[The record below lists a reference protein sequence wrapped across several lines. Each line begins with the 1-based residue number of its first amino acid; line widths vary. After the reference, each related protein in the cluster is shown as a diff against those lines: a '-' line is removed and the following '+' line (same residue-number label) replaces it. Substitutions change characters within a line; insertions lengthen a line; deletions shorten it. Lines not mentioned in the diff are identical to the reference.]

1 MKLFAL
7 ALMLTLPALAAA
19 PPVEKGTDAGSPTA
33 RITIE
38 VFSDFECP
46 ACKAFHEETLPQLM
60 RDFVATG
67 KVYLINRQFP
77 LNLAEHKYSREEANY
92 AVAAARVGK
101 YQAVADVLFKNQTSL
116 AASGKIWEAVAS
128 VLTPDQ
134 QKKVQALAKEPSVQ
148 KQVQD
153 EVMYGS
159 SNGINGTPTLIVRRG
174 SERFP
179 LTGYALGRYSLLKS
193 MIDDLAK

>member
-7 ALMLTLPALAAA
+7 ALTLALPVLAAA

-33 RITIE
+33 RITLE

-46 ACKAFHEETLPQLM
+46 ACKTFHENTLPQLI

-67 KVYLINRQFP
+67 KVYLVNRQFP
-77 LNLAEHKYSREEANY
+77 LNLPEHKYSRQAAIY

-101 YQAVADVLFKNQTSL
+101 YQAVADVLFKNQSAL
-116 AASGKIWEAVAS
+116 AASGRVWETVAS
-128 VLTPDQ
+128 VLTPEQ
-134 QKKVQALAKEPSVQ
+134 QKRVQALAKEPAVQ

-153 EVMYGS
+153 EVMYGAS
-159 SNGINGTPTLIVRRG
+159 SGINATPTLMVTRG
-174 SERFP
+174 NERFP
-179 LTGYALGRYSLLKS
+179 LSGYALGRYSLLKS

>member
-7 ALMLTLPALAAA
+7 ALTLALPVLAAA

-46 ACKAFHEETLPQLM
+46 GCKSFHEGVLPQLI
-60 RDFVATG
+60 RDFVTPG
-67 KVYLINRQFP
+67 KVYLVSRQFP
-77 LNLAEHKYSREEANY
+77 LNIPDHKYSRQAAIY

-101 YQAVADVLFKNQTSL
+101 YQAVADALFKSQTTW
-116 AASGKIWEAVAS
+116 AASGKLWETVAG
-128 VLTPDQ
+128 VLTPDL
-134 QKKVQALAKEPSVQ
+134 QKKVQALANDPAVQ

-153 EVMYGS
+153 EVMYGAS
-159 SNGINGTPTLIVRRG
+159 SGINATPTLLVRRG
-174 SERFP
+174 AERFP
-179 LTGYALGRYSLLKS
+179 LSGYALARYSLLKS

>member
-7 ALMLTLPALAAA
+7 ALTLALPVLAAA
-19 PPVEKGTDAGSPTA
+19 PPVEKGTDTGSPTA
-33 RITIE
+33 RITLE

-46 ACKAFHEETLPQLM
+46 ACKSFHEDTLPQLI
-60 RDFVATG
+60 RDFVAPG

-77 LNLAEHKYSREEANY
+77 LNIPEHKYSRQAAIY

-101 YQAVADVLFKNQTSL
+101 YQAVSDVLFKNQTSW
-116 AASGKIWEAVAS
+116 AASGKLWETVAS
-128 VLTPDQ
+128 VLTPEQ
-134 QKKVQALAKEPSVQ
+134 QKKVQALAKEPGIQ

-153 EVMYGS
+153 EVMYGAS
-159 SNGINGTPTLIVRRG
+159 SGINATPTLMMTRG
-174 SERFP
+174 NERFP
-179 LTGYALGRYSLLKS
+179 LSGYALGRYSLLKS